1 MTEYAT
7 SVANLPHD
15 YNTQRYVGWMDN
27 LNCDCTQG
35 AGGNLYNYLFHQ
47 KTVNYISKK
56 VSDHLWPLMNRPI
69 VAPDEQIR
77 GMITSVWNAEAGA
90 DNAGIYTQDTF
101 NLPRNSFN
109 RITDIVIQSIIN
121 QLKNTIEIEQC
132 NNKLDIWNGT
142 LYGDFNKAGLRRHP
156 KIKLRERH
164 PQYMA
169 FNMNY

>member
-56 VSDHLWPLMNRPI
+56 VSDHLWPLMNRAI

-109 RITDIVIQSIIN
+109 RII
-121 QLKNTIEIEQC
+121 LEIEEQQRIISI
-132 NNKLDIWNGT
+132 LISMFSA
-142 LYGDFNKAGLRRHP
+142 LV
-156 KIKLRERH
+156 KIKWIKI
-164 PQYMA
+164 
-169 FNMNY
+169 